1 LPDEH
6 AAAALWWR
14 ISAHL
19 SPAVAATTSHD
30 LPVASTWTDTLQ
42 DLVGADVAAEMTGS
56 PFWGALVTVVDHA
69 LARGHTLENLISHI
83 PGREQDLDPCQGLV
97 WRVSSLTTPPL
108 GHDHGVDP
116 FGRPEDADDASQQV
130 PWAPTAAEIADLPAL
145 DEPAIDDTPDVPDP
159 QKTPAL
165 GEPDQVEAAIVLAAL
180 QREHA
185 EPLPPSEAMIQAQV
199 ARAIEADLSP
209 VTPERIAALNE
220 LAADYYQRSLPG
232 SWAQTYLLERLAGTD
247 LTGHTEVRPGYA
259 PAGWTAL
266 IDHLGGH
273 GATDE
278 ELLAAGLATTTRDG
292 RLIDRF
298 RDRLILPFT
307 RPGTHAGAGNG
318 GVQVLGFVARRH
330 PKFTD
335 TTGGPKYLNTPDT
348 VLFHKGAQLY
358 TAGTEDLLRG
368 GAVPVL
374 VEGPLDALAI
384 TTATRGRHVG
394 LAPLG
399 TALTEEQAHQLATL
413 SHANGAAPVV
423 AADADLAGTR
433 AAERAYWLLTQ
444 HGLTP
449 DAVQWQA
456 GSDPAD
462 TLARTGPDGLRQALE
477 ATSPLSQLL
486 LTDNL
491 AQEVAGLEAL
501 RRAAAVAAAGPTDG
515 WDAGTQQVA
524 DAMNLPLP
532 VVRRELAKALR
543 ERAHDPRAVTLA
555 QSRPRHPA
563 RQAVA
568 PPPEVV
574 SRTPAAART
583 PEPTRDIGPSR

>member
-1 LPDEH
+1 M
-6 AAAALWWR
+6 
-14 ISAHL
+14 S
-19 SPAVAATTSHD
+19 
-30 LPVASTWTDTLQ
+30 
-42 DLVGADVAAEMTGS
+42 
-56 PFWGALVTVVDHA
+56 
-69 LARGHTLENLISHI
+69 
-83 PGREQDLDPCQGLV
+83 
-97 WRVSSLTTPPL
+97 
-108 GHDHGVDP
+108 
-116 FGRPEDADDASQQV
+116 
-130 PWAPTAAEIADLPAL
+130 
-145 DEPAIDDTPDVPDP
+145 
-159 QKTPAL
+159 
-165 GEPDQVEAAIVLAAL
+165 
-180 QREHA
+180 
-185 EPLPPSEAMIQAQV
+185 PSEATIQAQV
-199 ARAIEADLSP
+199 ARAIEADLSG

-232 SWAQTYLLERLAGTD
+232 SWAQAYLCERLAGTD
-247 LTGHTEVRPGYA
+247 LTGHSEVRPGYA
-259 PAGWTAL
+259 PSGWTAL
-266 IDHLGGH
+266 SDHLGGQ

-298 RDRLILPFT
+298 RDRLILPIT
-307 RPGTHAGAGNG
+307 RPSTHAGAGNDG
-318 GVQVLGFVARRH
+318 AQVLGFVARRH
-330 PKFTD
+330 PNFTD

-358 TAGTEDLLRG
+358 TAGTEDLLHG

-384 TTATRGRHVG
+384 TTATRGRQVG

-399 TALTEEQAHQLATL
+399 TALTEEQAHQLAAL
-413 SHANGAAPVV
+413 SHGNGAAPVV
-423 AADADLAGTR
+423 AADADL
-433 AAERAYWLLTQ
+433 AERAYWLLTQ

-449 DAVQWQA
+449 QTVTWQA

-501 RRAAAVAAAGPTDG
+501 RRAAAVVAAGPPDG

-555 QSRPRHPA
+555 HSRPRPA
-563 RQAVA
+563 VRQAVA

-574 SRTPAAART
+574 SRPPAAART
-583 PEPTRDIGPSR
+583 PEPTRGLGPSR